1 MAKRI
6 WQMGLVEAGI
16 CIDLNGYDPE
26 LNRNLKAALP
36 GPARWDRDD
45 KWWVFPLHWDTCV
58 FARKVANEYGAKIV
72 ITPALN
78 EWATNEKH
86 RRETTIP
93 DVQSMDLVDLPLVR
107 EGYPHMWEALRTRPF
122 QTVGAAF
129 AARNGSCLI
138 ADQPGLGKT
147 VQSIAAVVES
157 GVTGPVLISA
167 PKAAALLTWPAQL
180 RRWVPGDEIITI
192 GSHLKPAE
200 RRQILE
206 VIRKQ
211 QGDGSTEWAS
221 RFWVITSPNYL
232 RITAELDD
240 WGKYKKVNGQKVIKP
255 VGEALMEFFD
265 IEWAGVIVDES
276 HQTLAGASGDKKK
289 QSAQRLGLGALDIV
303 DGGLRIALSGT
314 PFRGKEEFLWGQLNW
329 LRPDLYRSRW
339 RWIKE
344 WFNHEQ
350 GRYGMVIGGIANRQG
365 MYDQAKSV
373 MIRRT
378 KGEVAADLP
387 AKAYAGEPLNPDI
400 PHEAIAVWLEMD
412 PKQAKAYE
420 QIKKKAEAELEGG
433 TLMVASVLA
442 ELTRLKQFAGSYG
455 RMDGDQFVPS
465 LPSNKYDWTVEW
477 LDERNIDKTVKDMDR
492 SKREQLPKVV
502 IASQFSS
509 LIDVFHQALAAE
521 GIKAYKFT
529 GSTKQED
536 RLAMVEDWQENPA
549 SEYRVLLMTTKA
561 GGTGITLDAADD
573 LITLDDEWDVS
584 AMEQLEDR
592 IHRISRI
599 HQVTI
604 WPLRS
609 RGTIEESI
617 ARQNFQRD
625 NSIKMIIDGSRGVD
639 LLRLVTGSVE

>member
-1 MAKRI
+1 
-6 WQMGLVEAGI
+6 
-16 CIDLNGYDPE
+16 
-26 LNRNLKAALP
+26 
-36 GPARWDRDD
+36 
-45 KWWVFPLHWDTCV
+45 
-58 FARKVANEYGAKIV
+58 
-72 ITPALN
+72 
-78 EWATNEKH
+78 
-86 RRETTIP
+86 
-93 DVQSMDLVDLPLVR
+93 
-107 EGYPHMWEALRTRPF
+107 
-122 QTVGAAF
+122 
-129 AARNGSCLI
+129 
-138 ADQPGLGKT
+138 
-147 VQSIAAVVES
+147 
-157 GVTGPVLISA
+157 
-167 PKAAALLTWPAQL
+167 
-180 RRWVPGDEIITI
+180 
-192 GSHLKPAE
+192 
-200 RRQILE
+200 
-206 VIRKQ
+206 
-211 QGDGSTEWAS
+211 
-221 RFWVITSPNYL
+221 
-232 RITAELDD
+232 
-240 WGKYKKVNGQKVIKP
+240 
-255 VGEALMEFFD
+255 
-265 IEWAGVIVDES
+265 
-276 HQTLAGASGDKKK
+276 
-289 QSAQRLGLGALDIV
+289 
-303 DGGLRIALSGT
+303 
-314 PFRGKEEFLWGQLNW
+314 
-329 LRPDLYRSRW
+329 
-339 RWIKE
+339 
-344 WFNHEQ
+344 
-350 GRYGMVIGGIANRQG
+350 
-365 MYDQAKSV
+365 
-373 MIRRT
+373 
-378 KGEVAADLP
+378 
-387 AKAYAGEPLNPDI
+387 
-400 PHEAIAVWLEMD
+400 
-412 PKQAKAYE
+412 
-420 QIKKKAEAELEGG
+420 
-433 TLMVASVLA
+433 MVASVLA

-617 ARQNFQRD
+617 ARQNFQCD